1 MSTSYRIGLVGKPS
15 VGKSSFFNAATMNDV
30 PEGAYPFTTIDPSV
44 GEAYVRVD
52 CAAPEFDEVC
62 TPNVGYCDDGTRFV
76 PTKLVDV
83 AGLIPGAHEGAGL
96 GNQFLT
102 DLNETDVLVHVV
114 DFSGTTDAEGEPTE
128 DHDPREDIDFL
139 EEELDQ
145 WYLGILEKGIERY
158 ESGYT
163 TEDDAIEE
171 ELAEQMSA
179 FKTNEDEIKRLI
191 RRVDIGFDPA
201 EWDDDDE
208 LRLAR
213 EIRKETKPMV
223 IAANKMDTPEAQA
236 NYEEITAD
244 PEYDH
249 LTIVPCSA
257 HAEKALKSADQ
268 SGVVDYRP
276 GDPDFEISEAR
287 SASSNR
293 TQSDDTGDISD
304 EQEQGLEQIRD
315 FLKEYGATGVQA
327 ALETALF
334 DVLGVTPVFPGG
346 ANGLG
351 NERGEVLPDCYLI
364 PPNSTAEDFAYSLHS
379 DIGDGFLHAIDC
391 RSNRQ
396 LGKDYEVEP
405 RDVIEVVT
413 TN

>member
-1 MSTSYRIGLVGKPS
+1 MTSSYRIGLVGKPS

-44 GEAYVRVD
+44 GEAYVRVE
-52 CAAPEFDEVC
+52 CAAPEFDETC
-62 TPNVGYCDDGTRFV
+62 TPNVGYCEHGTRFV

-83 AGLIPGAHEGAGL
+83 AGLIPGAHEGKGL

-114 DFSGTTDAEGEPTE
+114 DFAGETDLEGEPTE
-128 DHDPREDIDFL
+128 GHDPREDIDFL
-139 EEELDQ
+139 ETELDQ
-145 WYLGILEKGIERY
+145 WYLGVLEKGINRY
-158 ESGYT
+158 SSGYV

-171 ELAEQMSA
+171 DLAEQMSA
-179 FKTNEDEIKRLI
+179 FKTNEDELKLLI
-191 RRVDIGFDPA
+191 RRVDIGFDPE
-201 EWDDDDE
+201 EWDDEDKLE
-208 LRLAR
+208 LAR
-213 EIRKETKPMV
+213 EIRKATKPMV
-223 IAANKMDTPEAQA
+223 IAANKMDTSAAQA
-236 NYEEITAD
+236 NYDEITSD
-244 PEYDH
+244 PEYED

-257 HAEKALKSADQ
+257 HAEKALKSADKA
-268 SGVVDYRP
+268 GVVDYQP
-276 GDPDFEISEAR
+276 GDDHFEI
-287 SASSNR
+287 
-293 TQSDDTGDISD
+293 TGDIS
-304 EQEQGLEQIRD
+304 ESQEEGLEQIRD
-315 FLKEYGATGVQA
+315 FLDAYGATGVQA

-351 NERGEVLPDCYLI
+351 NERGEVLPDCFLI
-364 PPNSTAEDFAYSLHS
+364 PPESTAEDFAYSLHS
-379 DIGDGFLHAIDC
+379 DIGDGFLYAIDC

-396 LGKDYEVEP
+396 LGKDYPVEA

>member
-1 MSTSYRIGLVGKPS
+1 MSTDYRIGLVGKPS

-44 GEAYVRVD
+44 GEAYARVE
-52 CAAPEFDEVC
+52 CAAPEFDEEC
-62 TPNVGYCDDGTRFV
+62 TPSVGYCDHGTRFV

-83 AGLIPGAHEGAGL
+83 AGLIPGAHEGNGL

-114 DFSGTTDAEGEPTE
+114 DFSGETDLEGEPTE
-128 DHDPREDIDFL
+128 GHDPRKDIAFL

-145 WYLGILEKGIERY
+145 WYLGVLEKGIGRY

-191 RRVDIGFDPA
+191 RRTEVGFDPG
-201 EWDDDDE
+201 EWDETDKLE
-208 LRLAR
+208 LAR
-213 EIRKETKPMV
+213 EIRMETKPMV

-236 NYEEITAD
+236 NYEEITND
-244 PEYDH
+244 PDYEH

-257 HAEKALKSADQ
+257 HAEKALKSADNA
-268 SGVVDYRP
+268 GVVDYRP
-276 GDPDFEISEAR
+276 GDADFEI
-287 SASSNR
+287 
-293 TQSDDTGDISD
+293 TGDISS

-315 FLKEYGATGVQA
+315 FLSEYGATGVQA

-364 PPNSTAEDFAYSLHS
+364 PPGSTAEDFAYSLHS

-391 RSNRQ
+391 RTNRQ
-396 LGKDYEVEP
+396 LGKDYEVEA
-405 RDVIEVVT
+405 RDVLEVIT